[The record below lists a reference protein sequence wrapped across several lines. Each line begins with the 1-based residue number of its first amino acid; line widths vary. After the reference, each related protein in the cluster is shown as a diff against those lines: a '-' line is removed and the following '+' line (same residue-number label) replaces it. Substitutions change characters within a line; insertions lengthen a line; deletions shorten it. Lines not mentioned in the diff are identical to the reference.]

1 LGLSKS
7 VERERQGYEAPET
20 GAAKPKQRSE
30 IMRVMGINKATAIT
44 EAGVMPSQELLAGMG
59 ALMQEMVEAGVLLG
73 GEGLKSSKYGVR
85 ISGTGGEVVTDGPFA
100 ETKELI
106 AGFAIMNVTSMDEAI
121 EWGRRMIEVIERAD
135 PQQAGTVELELRPLA
150 EPDDFGEEF
159 TPELREA
166 EEQLKERIG
175 QAY

>member
-1 LGLSKS
+1 
-7 VERERQGYEAPET
+7 
-20 GAAKPKQRSE
+20 
-30 IMRVMGINKATAIT
+30 MRVMGINKATAIT

-73 GEGLKSSKYGVR
+73 GEGLKSSKYGLR
-85 ISGTGGEVVTDGPFA
+85 ISGKGGEVITDGPFA

-106 AGFAIMNVTSMDEAI
+106 AGFAIMNVKSMDEAV

-166 EEQLKERIG
+166 EERLKEQIG
-175 QAY
+175 QTY